1 MTDIPLVSQ
10 KAELTLNQEVKHTHM
25 PFFQTGI
32 KDQHLSEQYLLK
44 HKWLPHDI
52 NPTLKVPLMILLK
65 YYLQKYII
73 LPFYQS
79 EIS

>member
-44 HKWLPHDI
+44 HK
-52 NPTLKVPLMILLK
+52 
-65 YYLQKYII
+65 
-73 LPFYQS
+73 
-79 EIS
+79 